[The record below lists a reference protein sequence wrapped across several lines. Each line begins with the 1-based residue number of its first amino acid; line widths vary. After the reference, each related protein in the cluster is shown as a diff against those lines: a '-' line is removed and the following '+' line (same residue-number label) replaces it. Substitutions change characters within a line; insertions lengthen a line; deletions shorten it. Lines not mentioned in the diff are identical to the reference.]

1 MPKDDKTM
9 KKEFPKICYWC
20 GIELTDETNKRE
32 HVPPFGFFPKG
43 HREELIT
50 VPACEEHNTQFSL
63 LDERFQ
69 VYIKAI
75 GTNQVATDNFKDKVA
90 RGLNR
95 EQSKKFVES
104 LSKSSFYT
112 DIEGEKRLVFKIDTE
127 YTEKFVEKVIRGLYF
142 YHNGKPAEGKV
153 ISFSVQFYNPDLN
166 YEELFDL
173 LLNDLRADYMIEG
186 DYKNPDVFR
195 YRYFNLADYNA
206 FLVVLNFY
214 KGVEF
219 IGWVLPDT
227 LPPEII
233 EDAKQYEK

>member
-1 MPKDDKTM
+1 M
-9 KKEFPKICYWC
+9 KREFPKICYWC

-112 DIEGEKRLVFKIDTE
+112 DIDGEKRLVFKIDTE

-153 ISFSVQFYNPDLN
+153 ISFSIQFYNPDLN

-173 LLNDLRADYMIEG
+173 LLNDLRADYMTEG

-195 YRYFNLADYNA
+195 YRYFNLTDFNA

-227 LPPEII
+227 LPPDIVV
-233 EDAKQYEK
+233 DAKQFENKPK

>member
-1 MPKDDKTM
+1 MDNKLPI
-9 KKEFPKICYWC
+9 ICYWC
-20 GIELTDETNKRE
+20 GIQLTKETNKGE
-32 HVPPFGFFPKG
+32 HVPPFGFFPEG
-43 HREELIT
+43 YREQLLT
-50 VPACEEHNTQFSL
+50 VPACAEHNTKFSL

-75 GTNQVATDNFKDKVA
+75 GSNQVSTDNFKDKVV

-95 EQSKKFVES
+95 EQSKIFVKS
-104 LSKSSFYT
+104 LSQGSFYK
-112 DIEGEKRLVFKIDTE
+112 DIDGESRLVLKIDNE
-127 YTEKFVEKVIRGLYF
+127 YTEKFIEKVIRGLYF

-173 LLNDLRADYMIEG
+173 LLNDLHADYMTEG
-186 DYKNPDVFR
+186 SYKNPDVFR
-195 YRYFNLADYNA
+195 YRYFNLTDDNA

-219 IGWVLPDT
+219 IGWVSPNT
-227 LPPEII
+227 LPPDII
-233 EDAKQYEK
+233 E

>member
-1 MPKDDKTM
+1 MN
-9 KKEFPKICYWC
+9 KELPKICYWC
-20 GIELTDETNKRE
+20 GVELSDESNKRE

-43 HREELIT
+43 YREQLKT
-50 VPACEEHNTQFSL
+50 VPSCEEHNTKFSQ

-75 GTNQVATDNFKDKVA
+75 GTNQVAIDNFKDKVV

-95 EQSKKFVES
+95 EQSRKFVES

-112 DIEGEKRLVFKIDTE
+112 DVDGENRLVVKVDTE
-127 YTEKFVEKVIRGLYF
+127 YTERFVEKVIRGLYF

-153 ISFSVQFYNPDLN
+153 ISFSVQFYNPELN

-173 LLNDLRADYMIEG
+173 LLNDLRADYMVEG
-186 DYKNPDVFR
+186 DYSNPDVFR
-195 YRYFNLADYNA
+195 YRYFNLIDYNA

-219 IGWVLPDT
+219 IGWVLPDV
-227 LPPEII
+227 LPSDVTE
-233 EDAKQYEK
+233 EV

>member
-1 MPKDDKTM
+1 M
-9 KKEFPKICYWC
+9 KREFPKICYWC
-20 GIELTDETNKRE
+20 GIELTDKTNKRE

-75 GTNQVATDNFKDKVA
+75 GTNQIATDNFKDKVV

-112 DIEGEKRLVFKIDTE
+112 DIEGEKRLVLKIDTE

-142 YHNGKPAEGKV
+142 YHNGKPAKGKV

-173 LLNDLRADYMIEG
+173 LLNDLRADYMTEG

-195 YRYFNLADYNA
+195 YRYFNLTDFNT

-227 LPPEII
+227 LPPDIVE
-233 EDAKQYEK
+233 EAKQYEK